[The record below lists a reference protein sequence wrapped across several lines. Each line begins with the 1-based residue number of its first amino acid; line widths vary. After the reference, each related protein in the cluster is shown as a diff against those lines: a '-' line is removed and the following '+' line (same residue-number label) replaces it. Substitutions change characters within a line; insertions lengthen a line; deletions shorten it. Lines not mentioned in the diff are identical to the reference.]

1 MEDRKSKLKILL
13 RIVSYV
19 LVAALASTAT
29 FFLFCRSTKLEKLEN
44 VIEERFI
51 GEADTVYMEDAA
63 ARAMVA
69 ALGDR
74 WSYYVSAAQHASYDE
89 GKTNSY
95 VGIGIT
101 IMSREEGDGF
111 DIIQVEPGGPAQE
124 AGILP
129 GDILIEADGN
139 ALQGTDTGV
148 PSQYIRGEKGTD
160 VSIAVLRNG
169 ERLEFTVTRK
179 VIQTAVAKGE
189 LLPGNVGYV
198 KIVNFNTNCADHT
211 LAEIEKLLEQGA
223 ESFVFDVRNNSG
235 GYVHEMAEVLDYLLP
250 EGMLFQSLRYDGH
263 KLEYTSD
270 ADCLELP
277 MAVLVNADSYSAA
290 EFFAAALSEY
300 DWAVVVGEP
309 TCGKSY
315 FQNTYELGDGS
326 AVALSVGKYYTP
338 KGVSLQDAGG
348 LTPDITVEV
357 EAETAAL
364 IYAELMDYSQ
374 DPQLQA
380 AIAALEEKG

>member
-1 MEDRKSKLKILL
+1 MHAESLQVFQSLLILL
-13 RIVSYV
+13 FQGLNGGGDLLF
-19 LVAALASTAT
+19 LVAVLHSQ
-29 FFLFCRSTKLEKLEN
+29 
-44 VIEERFI
+44 
-51 GEADTVYMEDAA
+51 G
-63 ARAMVA
+63 
-69 ALGDR
+69 
-74 WSYYVSAAQHASYDE
+74 
-89 GKTNSY
+89 
-95 VGIGIT
+95 GIAG
-101 IMSREEGDGF
+101 
-111 DIIQVEPGGPAQE
+111 IQVG
-124 AGILP
+124 
-129 GDILIEADGN
+129 
-139 ALQGTDTGV
+139 
-148 PSQYIRGEKGTD
+148 
-160 VSIAVLRNG
+160 
-169 ERLEFTVTRK
+169 